1 MRPWVQSLRAG
12 RRHDWPGAVM
22 ENEYAEPIKSG
33 AESSPPAQPD
43 EEKQTS
49 ARSLSA
55 VQVTEVVRDVI
66 RQLAPEELPVF
77 DSVANAWLADS
88 RRRQRS
94 GKSPGAT
101 VGFGV
106 ETLLL
111 TQLAFP
117 IITGALGAVLGD
129 VAEDRVRVRRLI
141 KRRAAEA
148 GGKPAGADTGK
159 TSESPARDVLTSQQA
174 QAVGDACERHART
187 LGMSSAKAKLLA
199 DAVLGSLTPT
209 RGGD

>member
-1 MRPWVQSLRAG
+1 MG
-12 RRHDWPGAVM
+12 
-22 ENEYAEPIKSG
+22 NEYAEPIKSG

-43 EEKQTS
+43 EENQTS

-77 DSVANAWLADS
+77 DSLADAWLADS
-88 RRRQRS
+88 RRRRRP

-117 IITGALGAVLGD
+117 IITGALGEVLGD
-129 VAEDRVRVRRLI
+129 VAEDRVRIRIR
-141 KRRAAEA
+141 RRASRRGTRAD
-148 GGKPAGADTGK
+148 GKPAEADAGK
-159 TSESPARDVLTSQQA
+159 NIESPARDVLTSQQA
-174 QAVGDACERHART
+174 RAVGDACERHART

-199 DAVLGSLTPT
+199 DAVLGSVIPR